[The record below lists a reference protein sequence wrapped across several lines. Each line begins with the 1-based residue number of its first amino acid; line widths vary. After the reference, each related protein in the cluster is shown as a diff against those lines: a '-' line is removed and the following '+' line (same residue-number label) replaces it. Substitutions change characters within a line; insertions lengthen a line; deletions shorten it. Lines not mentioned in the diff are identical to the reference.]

1 MTSPSRLGPRPLRVE
16 PCHGAR
22 ADVLPRRRLCL
33 LSGGDQI
40 NSSSS
45 GLLGSQCC
53 LWKQQGMLASAP
65 PHQKLSARGMGGA
78 SDSFQATI
86 IGTWPVP
93 RQGPGQTGWAKVDHR
108 AGGLGSG
115 GGLLQRRQACLVKV
129 LSFRRK
135 MAACSKHG
143 AAPEART
150 PTPAHLELTGAFSFW
165 CIYIPLGSRELL
177 PCGLKI

>member
-1 MTSPSRLGPRPLRVE
+1 MIVGSSVTSPSRLGPRPLRVE

-22 ADVLPRRRLCL
+22 ADVLPRRKLCL
-33 LSGGDQI
+33 LSGGGQI

-45 GLLGSQCC
+45 GLLWSQCC
-53 LWKQQGMLASAP
+53 LWKQRGMLASAP
-65 PHQKLSARGMGGA
+65 PHRKLSARGMRGA

-93 RQGPGQTGWAKVDHR
+93 RQGPGQTGWAEVDHR
-108 AGGLGSG
+108 AGDLG
-115 GGLLQRRQACLVKV
+115 RACLVMV

-143 AAPEART
+143 AALEART

-177 PCGLKI
+177 PYGLRI